1 MNVSNSIDE
10 KKRNPGELL
19 FFALFI
25 PWIAFCFLC
34 ESTFSYKYFEDL
46 GSFYLLL
53 KIVFP
58 MLIVSVKLL
67 LLDKLDLLRKLALF
81 LALALA
87 FAQCIALTYCDDLI
101 LCVIFVIGAFGIDF
115 KKILKV
121 YLFETLLLV
130 AFTTIAAITGL
141 IPHIISHQR
150 GITRYSLGAI
160 WCTDYAAR
168 IFFLI
173 LVVLYLY
180 SARMKIYH
188 WIGVF
193 AVACVVFIF
202 TFGKLDFACMV
213 IAIAVFFLHELIEKK
228 DKENKCRSFWD
239 SMLEKLAPF
248 FTPVAAAI
256 MTVLTLLYSSDNA
269 IFSKLNNALSSRLS
283 LGHRAFSEIGVTIL
297 GQEVE
302 WIGMGG
308 VTNDVAPKGY
318 NFVDCSYL
326 NILFTFGILIAVA
339 LIALH
344 AYMAYS
350 HRKDLRFVIVIAM
363 ISLNCIVAHHFIEV
377 AYNPFWVALLAVP
390 SVGLKASAESKHE
403 KAGVKEGS
411 DE

>member
-34 ESTFSYKYFEDL
+34 ESTFAYKYFTDL
-46 GSFYLLL
+46 GALYELV
-53 KIVFP
+53 KIILP
-58 MLIVSVKLL
+58 MLIVSVKIL
-67 LLDKLDLLRKLALF
+67 LLDKTDLLKKLALF
-81 LALALA
+81 SILALAT
-87 FAQCIALTYCDDLI
+87 AQCFTITYSDDLV
-101 LCVIFVIGAFGIDF
+101 LCVILVVGAFGIDF

-130 AFTTIAAITGL
+130 AFTTIAALTGL

-150 GITRYSLGAI
+150 GVTRYSLGAI

-173 LVVLYLY
+173 LVALYLY

-188 WIGVF
+188 WIGIL
-193 AVACVVFIF
+193 AAACVVFKF

-213 IAIAVFFLHELIEKK
+213 IAIVVFFLHELIEKK

-239 SMLEKLAPF
+239 AMWEKLAPF

-256 MTVLTLLYSSDNA
+256 MTILTLLYSSDNA
-269 IFSKLNNALSSRLS
+269 ILSKINNAMSSRLS
-283 LGHRAFSEIGVTIL
+283 LGHRAFSEIGVTIA
-297 GQEVE
+297 GQQVQ

-308 VTNDVAPKGY
+308 VTNDVVPKGY

-326 NILFTFGILIAVA
+326 NILLTFGIFIAIAV
-339 LIALH
+339 IVLH
-344 AYMAYS
+344 AFMAYKN
-350 HRKDLRFVIVIAM
+350 RKDLRFVIVIAM
-363 ISLNCIVAHHFIEV
+363 ISLNCIIAHHFIEV
-377 AYNPFWVALLAVP
+377 AYNPFWAALLAAP
-390 SVGLKASAESKHE
+390 FCGSKIPMDSEPEIAS
-403 KAGVKEGS
+403 VKEGS

>member
-101 LCVIFVIGAFGIDF
+101 LCVILVIGAFGIDF

-150 GITRYSLGAI
+150 GVTRYSLGAI

-213 IAIAVFFLHELIEKK
+213 IAIAVFFLHELIQKK
-228 DKENKCRSFWD
+228 EQENKCRTTWNSIW
-239 SMLEKLAPF
+239 EKLAPF

-256 MTVLTLLYSSDNA
+256 MTILTLLYSSDNA
-269 IFSKLNNALSSRLS
+269 ILSKLNNALSSRLS

-363 ISLNCIVAHHFIEV
+363 VSLNCIVAHHFIEV

-390 SVGLKASAESKHE
+390 SFGLKTPAESEPE
-403 KAGVKEGS
+403 KASVKEGS

>member
-34 ESTFSYKYFEDL
+34 ESTFAYKYFTDL
-46 GSFYLLL
+46 GALYELV
-53 KIVFP
+53 KIILP
-58 MLIVSVKLL
+58 MLIVSVKVL
-67 LLDKLDLLRKLALF
+67 LLDKTDLLKKLALF
-81 LALALA
+81 SILALAT
-87 FAQCIALTYCDDLI
+87 AQCFTVTYSDDLI
-101 LCVIFVIGAFGIDF
+101 LCVILVVGAFGIDF

-150 GITRYSLGAI
+150 GVTRYSLGAI

-173 LVVLYLY
+173 LVALYLY
-180 SARMKIYH
+180 SAKMKLYH
-188 WIGVF
+188 WIGIL
-193 AVACVVFIF
+193 AAACVVFKF

-213 IAIAVFFLHELIEKK
+213 LAIAIFFLHELIEKK
-228 DKENKCRSFWD
+228 DKKNKCRSFWD
-239 SMLEKLAPF
+239 SMWEKLAPF

-256 MTVLTLLYSSDNA
+256 MTVLTLLYSSDSRLFIKLND
-269 IFSKLNNALSSRLS
+269 IFSNRFI
-283 LGHRAFSEIGVTIL
+283 LGHRAFSEIGVTIF
-297 GQEVE
+297 GQKVQ

-326 NILFTFGILIAVA
+326 NILFTFGILIAIAV
-339 LIALH
+339 IALH
-344 AYMAYS
+344 SYMAYK
-350 HRKDLRFVIVIAM
+350 HRKDLRFVIVIAI

-377 AYNPFWVALLAVP
+377 AYNPFWAAFLAAP
-390 SVGLKASAESKHE
+390 FCSFKSPIESESDKV
-403 KAGVKEGS
+403 GVKEES